1 LFLAHRAG
9 VKLQVVLP
17 TRSITGPINEH
28 NDWEDLAYEAYDLNR
43 DGYRRAGKLD
53 LFNAAAVDYLS
64 SLANELASF
73 SVDGLL
79 LGTDFVYEPL
89 EVMSSSA
96 VKYAALKLDAD
107 INPANMYKKLGKG
120 PSGRVIQEYSD
131 LFLKWAGLK
140 RDRLLIDYDSIRT
153 SARRANGS
161 ITFGLAIPVVYP
173 LATPVVMLSLFAFD
187 MDAYRR
193 KDADYFLASI
203 NYRDLQEQQNLN
215 NRQATELVTRVARA
229 VFTAVKDGQKIIIVL
244 PMTEQLTEKNLQ
256 FSEIEE
262 INGLIKNVGDMGISY
277 VIKTETEL
285 NPQFTSK
292 LFKK

>member
-1 LFLAHRAG
+1 
-9 VKLQVVLP
+9 
-17 TRSITGPINEH
+17 
-28 NDWEDLAYEAYDLNR
+28 
-43 DGYRRAGKLD
+43 
-53 LFNAAAVDYLS
+53 
-64 SLANELASF
+64 
-73 SVDGLL
+73 
-79 LGTDFVYEPL
+79 
-89 EVMSSSA
+89 
-96 VKYAALKLDAD
+96 
-107 INPANMYKKLGKG
+107 
-120 PSGRVIQEYSD
+120 
-131 LFLKWAGLK
+131 
-140 RDRLLIDYDSIRT
+140 
-153 SARRANGS
+153 
-161 ITFGLAIPVVYP
+161 
-173 LATPVVMLSLFAFD
+173 MLSLFAFD

-244 PMTEQLTEKNLQ
+244 PMAEQLTEKNLR